1 MRVVVVVVVLYFNCY
16 SLKDRNFRGSE
27 NGLFANNEIAR
38 DHASPFCA
46 TFLGH
51 FSAHHLSF

>member
-16 SLKDRNFRGSE
+16 SFKDRNFRGSE

-51 FSAHHLSF
+51 FSAHH